1 MRVKT
6 QLAALRAKCGHIER
20 QEVSIFTGIAE
31 NQLSDLE
38 SGEAQAIEFGTLAKL
53 CLFFKCTPNDLLA
66 LEAEPEDSD
75 GPTADE
81 LAKADEIIKRAF
93 ARAEAMPPRPPEEI
107 WTSFEATLDR
117 IAEELPKSEPAVE
130 TQVARIKSDG

>member
-66 LEAEPEDSD
+66 LEAEPEDNDAPSQE
-75 GPTADE
+75 A
-81 LAKADEIIKRAF
+81 LAKAREIIKQGF
-93 ARAEAMPPRPPEEI
+93 ALAEAVPPVQQK
-107 WTSFEATLDR
+107 
-117 IAEELPKSEPAVE
+117 KSG
-130 TQVARIKSDG
+130 QVLKPV